1 MSVSADA
8 GVPRFLERYQRFEK
22 KYEGDPKGLLRG
34 LMPFLQTASHLD
46 PEQEIA
52 ACLEKKD
59 WERLNNLFFQL
70 TRVSLLPGAP
80 TGYDHSGRFLA
91 MLDLA
96 GCEGPGAVARYL
108 SPELGLAKN
117 GLAMYLHGMNL
128 LLCLLYCKGKKAI
141 YDVRKVLDDAERFTQ
156 TKRPLWERAVVQFL
170 ICLYEDRPAGMRTA
184 MKEVC
189 AGYEQMT
196 LPRYKKMQ
204 CLNAYG
210 LVILAREFAPEEVF
224 QELRFGEGKN
234 FSLGY
239 LEWRLGR
246 GELTPSLYLPYPEPA
261 GVANLMVTAEP
272 GPERVAQLKIGDK
285 RYSPRDQ
292 TTWYEDDK
300 RMAEELL
307 SKLSV

>member
-59 WERLNNLFFQL
+59 WERLNDLFFQL

-96 GCEGPGAVARYL
+96 GCEGPRAVARYL

-196 LPRYKKMQ
+196 LPRYKKM
-204 CLNAYG
+204 
-210 LVILAREFAPEEVF
+210 
-224 QELRFGEGKN
+224 
-234 FSLGY
+234 
-239 LEWRLGR
+239 
-246 GELTPSLYLPYPEPA
+246 
-261 GVANLMVTAEP
+261 
-272 GPERVAQLKIGDK
+272 
-285 RYSPRDQ
+285 
-292 TTWYEDDK
+292 
-300 RMAEELL
+300 
-307 SKLSV
+307 